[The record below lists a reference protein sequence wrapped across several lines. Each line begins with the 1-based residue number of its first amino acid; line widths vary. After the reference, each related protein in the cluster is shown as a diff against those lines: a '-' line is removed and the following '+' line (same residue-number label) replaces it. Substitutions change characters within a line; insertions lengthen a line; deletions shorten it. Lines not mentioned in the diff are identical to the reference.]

1 MQSREGTP
9 LGRGRNCLSQSWR
22 LAAQRWRAVG
32 PSQPH
37 TMPQTAITTT
47 SINRCLRLRVCRG
60 SERDSKYEPMAST
73 FTHLVV
79 MRGVLA
85 CRSRPHQAIRDH
97 ATGERRYSLDV
108 SGRGPSRHPSY
119 PSHLYALALVWDLA
133 LGHCT
138 ALLEGHTGYVSSVAV
153 TADGRAAVSGAWD
166 KTVRVWDLALGHCT
180 ALLEGHT
187 DEVRSVAVTADGRTA
202 VSGSAD
208 HTVRVWDLA
217 LGRC

>member
-119 PSHLYALALVWDLA
+119 PSHLYALALGGRD
-133 LGHCT
+133 T
-138 ALLEGHTGYVSSVAV
+138 TLLRGFSPRPQLS
-153 TADGRAAVSGAWD
+153 
-166 KTVRVWDLALGHCT
+166 TVL
-180 ALLEGHT
+180 
-187 DEVRSVAVTADGRTA
+187 SYIPQ
-202 VSGSAD
+202 S
-208 HTVRVWDLA
+208 
-217 LGRC
+217 